1 MIDLALHEVFVAI
14 KDRQIKWQ
22 DFRDVGIEEYYC
34 DYYYAEDELYV
45 IRDRIFDSIMFVK
58 AKSPKEAYK
67 IWRDEI
73 DAVESAMSSVI
84 EAEGE

>member
-22 DFRDVGIEEYYC
+22 DFRNVGIEEYYF

-45 IRDRIFDSIMFVK
+45 IRDRIFDRIEFVK

-67 IWRDEI
+67 KWRDQIE
-73 DAVESAMSSVI
+73 AVASAMSYD
-84 EAEGE
+84 